1 MAKKKKKSNPK
12 QNKHQQKKQQS
23 NLPAILFF
31 SISGVVI
38 VAFLIFFAMNSD
50 NNSTQNVANEEPL
63 EYEFTYEGQPSIGD
77 EDAPIKIAEFGDYS
91 CSHCKDFHDVV
102 YPEIKK
108 DFIDTGKVQFFF
120 INFPFIDDDSLNI
133 AKGGEAVF
141 AQNEDAFWEY
151 HDLVYQQEQSEE
163 QWATVD
169 VLTQLVEENLP
180 AVDAEQFKEDLENNA
195 QISAVNEDL
204 TIVKEAGIT
213 STPTMFINGKEFK
226 QWYDYKVV
234 KEEIERLLESEGQ

>member
-1 MAKKKKKSNPK
+1 MAKKKKKRNTTK
-12 QNKHQQKKQQS
+12 NAQQQKKQQS
-23 NLPAILFF
+23 NVPAILFF

-38 VAFLIFFAMNSD
+38 VAFLIFFAMNSGND
-50 NNSTQNVANEEPL
+50 STQNVANEEPL

-120 INFPFIDDDSLNI
+120 INFPFIDDDSVNI

-141 AQNEDAFWEY
+141 AQNKDAFWDY
-151 HDLVYQQEQSEE
+151 HDLVYQQEQREE
-163 QWATVD
+163 QWATND
-169 VLTQLVEENLP
+169 VLTELVADNLP
-180 AVDAEQFKEDLENNA
+180 HIDADQFKEDLENNA
-195 QISAVNEDL
+195 QISAINEDL

-226 QWYDYKVV
+226 QWYDYKAV
-234 KEEIERLLESEGQ
+234 KEEIERLLENEEQ